1 MITEILNWTV
11 KIMEYPLYE
20 NVTVRDVIFAF
31 IVILIAFI
39 IAKFIAISLRRSLA
53 DKMRK
58 DQLEL
63 LIKFVYAVI
72 LLIAIVTVTPILG
85 VSLTGLLVAG
95 GIAGI
100 VIGFASQKVVSNL
113 LSGLFL
119 IAERP
124 IKIGDQ
130 IVVGNIAGFV
140 EDMNIMS
147 TIVRTYDGLYVRI
160 PNETLFTSNITNP
173 VANVARRFEYTI
185 SIRYTDDANKAI
197 EIIKRLIEEHPFAL
211 KNPPPRVFV
220 DSLGENGVNILVR
233 IWAPSTIWLDVKMEL
248 LWKIKI
254 ELEKNGINIA
264 FPQRV
269 LWFGKELGGQDK
281 VERSD

>member
-1 MITEILNWTV
+1 MIAEILDWTV
-11 KIMEYPLYE
+11 KIIEYPLYE

-95 GIAGI
+95 GIVGI
-100 VIGFASQKVVSNL
+100 VIGFASQRVVSNL

-173 VANVARRFEYTI
+173 VANVARRFEYNIT
-185 SIRYTDDANKAI
+185 IRYGDDADKAI
-197 EIIKRLIEEHPFAL
+197 EIIKRLIEEYPFAL
-211 KNPPPRVFV
+211 KNPPPKVFV
-220 DSLGENGVNILVR
+220 DSLGENGVNLIAR
-233 IWAPSTIWLDVKMEL
+233 IWAPSTAWLDVKMEL
-248 LWKIKI
+248 LWKIKV

-269 LWFGKELGGQDK
+269 LWFGKDFESRGGK
-281 VERSD
+281 T

>member
-1 MITEILNWTV
+1 MIAEIIDWTV

-53 DKMRK
+53 DKLRK

-85 VSLTGLLVAG
+85 VSLAGLLVAG

-130 IVVGNIAGFV
+130 IVVGNIAGIV

-173 VANVARRFEYTI
+173 VANVARRFEYLIPI
-185 SIRYTDDANKAI
+185 SYESDIEKAMDII
-197 EIIKRLIEEHPFAL
+197 ERVIEEHPFAL
-211 KNPPPRVFV
+211 KNPPPKVFI
-220 DSLGENGVNILVR
+220 DDLGDRGVNVVVR
-233 IWAPSTIWLDVKMEL
+233 IWAPSSIWFDVKMGL
-248 LWKIKI
+248 LWKIAS
-254 ELEKNGINIA
+254 ELEKNGIEIP
-264 FPQRV
+264 FPQIV
-269 LWFGKELGGQDK
+269 LWFGKDLETHDRGI
-281 VERSD
+281 

>member
-1 MITEILNWTV
+1 MIAEILDWTV
-11 KIMEYPLYE
+11 KIIEYPLYE

-95 GIAGI
+95 GIVGI
-100 VIGFASQKVVSNL
+100 VIGFASQRVVSNL

-130 IVVGNIAGFV
+130 IVVGNIAGIV

-173 VANVARRFEYTI
+173 VANLARRFEYLIPI
-185 SIRYTDDANKAI
+185 SYESDIEKAI
-197 EIIKRLIEEHPFAL
+197 DIIKRVIEEHPFAL
-211 KNPPPRVFV
+211 KNPPARVFI
-220 DSLGENGVNILVR
+220 DDLGDRGVNVVVR
-233 IWAPSTIWLDVKMEL
+233 IWAPSNIWFDVKMEL
-248 LWKIKI
+248 LWKIAS
-254 ELEKNGINIA
+254 ELEKNGIEIP
-264 FPQRV
+264 FPQIV
-269 LWFGKELGGQDK
+269 LWFGKDFESRGGK
-281 VERSD
+281 T